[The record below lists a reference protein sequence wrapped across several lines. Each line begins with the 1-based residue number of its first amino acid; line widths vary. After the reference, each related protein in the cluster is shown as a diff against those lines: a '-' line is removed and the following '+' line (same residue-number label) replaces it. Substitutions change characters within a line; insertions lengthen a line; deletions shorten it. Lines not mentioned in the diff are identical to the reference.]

1 MRPRAQN
8 LAAAGALGSAPF
20 QKQLALVAALVA
32 VAVVAAV
39 FLSGGFVCKAGVPA
53 RHPVTIV
60 ELVFSFFYAKF
71 GL

>member
-32 VAVVAAV
+32 VAVVTAM
-39 FLSGGFVCKAGVPA
+39 LLPPG
-53 RHPVTIV
+53 
-60 ELVFSFFYAKF
+60 LV
-71 GL
+71 